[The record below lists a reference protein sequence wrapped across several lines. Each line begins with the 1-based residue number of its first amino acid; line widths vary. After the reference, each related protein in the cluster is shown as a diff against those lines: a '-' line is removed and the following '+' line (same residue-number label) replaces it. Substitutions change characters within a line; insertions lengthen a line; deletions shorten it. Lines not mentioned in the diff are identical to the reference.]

1 MKMSTKGR
9 YGLKAI
15 SELVMQESTNTPLPI
30 AAIAERTE
38 LSELYL
44 EQIFSKLK
52 KAGLVESVRGSQGGY
67 LLGRNSKD
75 ITVGQVLR
83 VLEGS
88 ISPTVCAENA
98 QCEKSKPCVS
108 LYVWK
113 KIKESIDEVID
124 SITLYDLIEESKNK
138 IEQDINFM
146 KEM

>member
-15 SELVMQESTNTPLPI
+15 SELVMQENTNTPLPI
-30 AAIAERTE
+30 TTIAERTD

-67 LLGRNSKD
+67 LLGKSSKA
-75 ITVGQVLR
+75 ITVGDVLR

-88 ISPTVCAENA
+88 VSPTVCAENA
-98 QCEKSKPCVS
+98 KCEKEKPCVS

-113 KIKESIDEVID
+113 RIKDSIDEVVD
-124 SITLYDLIEESKNK
+124 SITLYDLIEENRKK
-138 IEQDINFM
+138 
-146 KEM
+146 